1 MKCINCD
8 QEIGQNQVVA
18 FMFGDNLET
27 YPVCKMCMDR
37 LAQTAQVAQIEI
49 ENSLENYTPGII
61 EEEL

>member
-1 MKCINCD
+1 MICINCG
-8 QEIGQNQVVA
+8 QEIPKNQVVA

-27 YPVCKMCMDR
+27 YPVCKNCMDR
-37 LAQTAQVAQIEI
+37 LTQAAQAEI

>member
-8 QEIGQNQVVA
+8 KEIQKNQVVG

-27 YPVCKMCMDR
+27 YPVCKSCMDR
-37 LAQTAQVAQIEI
+37 LTQAAQAEI
-49 ENSLENYTPGII
+49 ENSIENYTPGII